1 MRAEDGFDL
10 ARLIAREVATGQLS
24 RAAAEVQLAERFR
37 PDCPACHANY
47 DQAIAAL
54 YAPAPAGVP
63 TGSRLGRDVASFL
76 AAHPPVAAPAK
87 PPTPPPKRARK
98 SRALPAEVRQERG
111 RVAFEDLRLLPWARR
126 RERANLLW
134 QQFRGLDMARLCLAD
149 ALAAL
154 PGNPEDSGRW
164 AELALVT
171 LQGKRGPGREEE
183 AEAVVLRCQAR
194 LLQANAARCRG
205 ELGEA
210 GEEIDVTLEVATE
223 LDVRDLGFWF
233 EAKGILAN
241 WHRDARDFEAAI
253 RESRAAAALARA
265 AGLLR
270 QEVQARANLTSI
282 YEQQGDFAGALVAI
296 RQAVPLLEAV
306 VEPKLRL
313 SVRHNEVAILARL
326 KRYAEAEQLQS
337 QAASLYEAVPESRN
351 HLLWSRAYIH
361 AGLGRADTAEQEFR
375 AARDGFL
382 AAKNPYDAA
391 LVTLDWALFLLDAGR
406 VEEVPPLAVS
416 MGQAFEALGVARE
429 TLASWAVFQ
438 AAAERRELDRAV
450 AEQLARNVGESRGVG
465 RQPRQPGSQ

>member
-10 ARLIAREVATGQLS
+10 ARLIAREVATGRLS

-37 PDCPACHANY
+37 PDCPACHANH

-76 AAHPPVAAPAK
+76 SAHPPVVAPGK
-87 PPTPPPKRARK
+87 PPKPPPKRQRK
-98 SRALPAEVRQERG
+98 SRALPPEVRQERE
-111 RVAFEDLRLLPWARR
+111 RMAFEELQRLPWARR
-126 RERANLLW
+126 RERVNLLW
-134 QQFRGLDMARLCLAD
+134 QSFRGLDMARRCLAA

-154 PGNPEDSGRW
+154 PGDPEDSGRW

-171 LQGKRGPGREEE
+171 LQGKRGPGGAEE
-183 AEAVVLRCQAR
+183 AGAVVLRCQAR

-205 ELGEA
+205 ELAAA
-210 GEEIDVTLEVATE
+210 GEEIDVTLEVAGE

-233 EAKGILAN
+233 EAKRIGAA
-241 WHRDARDFEAAI
+241 WHRDARDFTAAI

-265 AGLLR
+265 AGLPR

-296 RQAVPLLEAV
+296 RQALSGLPDIDDGPLT
-306 VEPKLRL
+306 L
-313 SVRHNEVAILARL
+313 SVRHSEVFVLARL
-326 KRYAEAEQLQS
+326 KRLSEAEALLEELTPR
-337 QAASLYEAVPESRN
+337 YDPIPRTVPFRG
-351 HLLWSRAYIH
+351 WVRALIH
-361 AGLGRADTAEQEFR
+361 AGLGRSEAAEQEFR

-406 VEEVPPLAVS
+406 AEEVLPLAVS

-429 TLASWAVFQ
+429 TLATWAILQ

-450 AEQLARNVGESRGVG
+450 AEELARTMGDERGVSS
-465 RQPRQPGSQ
+465 RAHEPSSR